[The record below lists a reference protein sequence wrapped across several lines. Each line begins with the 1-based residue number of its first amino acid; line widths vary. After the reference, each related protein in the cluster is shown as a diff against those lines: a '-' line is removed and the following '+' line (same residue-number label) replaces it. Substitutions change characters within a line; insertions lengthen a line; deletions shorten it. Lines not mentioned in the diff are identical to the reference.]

1 MLQNDSPLIGFD
13 EMNLNPL
20 LYTTLQDVGYETP
33 TPIQSLTIPHL
44 IQGRDVLGQARTGT
58 GKTAAFALPL
68 LSRIDLARRS
78 PQILVLTPTRELAIQ
93 VAESF
98 KTYGAGLKGLNVLS
112 IYGGQSY
119 GIQLTELKRGV
130 HVVVGTPGRL
140 MDHLQ
145 RKTLVFSDLFCVV
158 LDEADEMLHMGFIE
172 DVQWILDRTPKNA
185 QTALFS
191 ATMPGPIRK
200 IAQKYLTDPEEI
212 LVRSDVDVVST
223 INQQFWMVKGEK
235 KSNALIRILEALSF
249 DGVIVFA
256 KTRIATVEVAKSL
269 EEKGFKAEALNGD
282 MAQAA
287 RERTISRLKSGH
299 IDILVA
305 TDVAARGLDVERIS
319 HVINYD
325 MPSKVDPYIHRIGRT
340 GRAGRAGEAILFLNR
355 NERWMVKNI
364 ERATKQKIREI
375 LLPSNRDI
383 NEKRVRDFKER
394 ITQTLASEDI
404 TIFQELI
411 DAYAQEHDVPVAR
424 VAAALG
430 KLAHGSTSFLLPIH
444 EHGKSISPHIPKK
457 IASPFNRQSSTPP
470 GQGRDSSSR
479 RRGNIAPNVNEER
492 SGQGADFSRRANAQS
507 GTEDEPSR
515 TVMEKP
521 RRKKQPS
528 PAGKSL
534 SRQKPSASEKK
545 DRMGKVV
552 AEEDMDDFL
561 PEKGKNM
568 PLKETTAPEKRRMAP
583 LERGM
588 ERYRI
593 EVGRQHGVQPR
604 DIVGAIANEAG
615 LESKYI
621 GNIDINPE
629 FSLVDLP
636 TGMPK
641 VIFMELKKTWVK
653 SRQMAISKYR

>member
-1 MLQNDSPLIGFD
+1 MSQNDPPLIGFD
-13 EMNLNPL
+13 EMNLSPSLCNV
-20 LYTTLQDVGYETP
+20 LQDVGYETP

-68 LSRIDLARRS
+68 LSRIDLAKRK
-78 PQILVLTPTRELAIQ
+78 PQILVLAPTRELAIQ
-93 VAESF
+93 VTESF
-98 KTYGAGLKGLNVLS
+98 KTYGAKMKGLSVLS
-112 IYGGQSY
+112 VYGGQSY
-119 GIQLTELKRGV
+119 GIQLTALKRGV

-145 RKTLVFSDLFCVV
+145 RKTLNFSDLFCVV

-172 DVQWILDRTPKNA
+172 DVQWILDRTPKDA

-212 LVRSDVDVVST
+212 LVRSDVDVMST
-223 INQQFWMVKGEK
+223 INQQFWMVKGER
-235 KSNALIRILEALSF
+235 KSNALIRILEATSF

-282 MAQAA
+282 MAQTA
-287 RERTISRLKSGH
+287 RERTVARLKSGH

-325 MPSKVDPYIHRIGRT
+325 MPPKVDPYVHRIGRT
-340 GRAGRAGEAILFLNR
+340 GRAGRTGEAILFLNR

-383 NEKRVRDFKER
+383 NEKRVKDFKEG
-394 ITQTLASEDI
+394 ITRTLASEDVSV
-404 TIFQELI
+404 FQELVE
-411 DAYAQEHDVPVAR
+411 AYALEHDVPVLQ

-430 KLAHGSTSFLLPIH
+430 KRAHGSAPFLLPAQDH
-444 EHGKSISPHIPKK
+444 FKKGSAPAMKKNNPPRSRQASERPVKGKPSPRQGAEHSRNGADKFRKGGDTFRQEKDATPQEREMAPGKTSPHQKMSGSDKK
-457 IASPFNRQSSTPP
+457 TQS
-470 GQGRDSSSR
+470 GK
-479 RRGNIAPNVNEER
+479 E
-492 SGQGADFSRRANAQS
+492 FSRAGMDQPLPGKEGGNDDAR
-507 GTEDEPSR
+507 E
-515 TVMEKP
+515 
-521 RRKKQPS
+521 RKS
-528 PAGKSL
+528 
-534 SRQKPSASEKK
+534 
-545 DRMGKVV
+545 
-552 AEEDMDDFL
+552 
-561 PEKGKNM
+561 
-568 PLKETTAPEKRRMAP
+568 PEKRKMP
-583 LERGM
+583 SLERGM
-588 ERYRI
+588 ERFRI
-593 EVGRQHGVQPR
+593 EVGRQHGVQPK

-615 LESKYI
+615 LESKHI
-621 GNIDINPE
+621 GTIDIQSE

-641 VIFMELKKTWVK
+641 VVFRELKKAWVK
-653 SRQMAISKYR
+653 SRQMAISKYM

>member
-1 MLQNDSPLIGFD
+1 MSQKDASLIGFD
-13 EMNLNPL
+13 EMNLTPL
-20 LYTTLQDVGYETP
+20 LCNTLQKVGYETP
-33 TPIQSLTIPHL
+33 TPIQSLTIPHM

-78 PQILVLTPTRELAIQ
+78 PQVLVLTPTRELAIQ

-98 KTYGAGLKGLNVLS
+98 KTYGAGMRGLNVLS
-112 IYGGQSY
+112 VYGGQSY

-172 DVQWILDRTPKNA
+172 DVQWILDRTPKDA

-200 IAQKYLTDPEEI
+200 IAQKYLTEPEEI
-212 LVRSDVDVVST
+212 LVRSDVDVLST
-223 INQQFWMVKGEK
+223 INQQFWMVKGERK
-235 KSNALIRILEALSF
+235 PNALIRILEATTF

-256 KTRIATVEVAKSL
+256 KTRIATVEVAKIL

-282 MAQAA
+282 MAQTA
-287 RERTISRLKSGH
+287 RERTVSRLKTGH

-340 GRAGRAGEAILFLNR
+340 GRAGRAGEAILFVNR
-355 NERWMVKNI
+355 NERWMIKNI
-364 ERATKQKIREI
+364 ERATKQRLREMM
-375 LLPSNRDI
+375 LPSNRDI
-383 NEKRVRDFKER
+383 NEKRVRDFKQDITR
-394 ITQTLASEDI
+394 ILASEDI
-404 TIFQELI
+404 SVFQELVE
-411 DAYAQEHDVPVAR
+411 AYALEHEVPVAL

-430 KLAHGSTSFLLPIH
+430 KKAHGAMPFLLPIPAV
-444 EHGKSISPHIPKK
+444 GAKSQQKK
-457 IASPFNRQSSTPP
+457 T
-470 GQGRDSSSR
+470 
-479 RRGNIAPNVNEER
+479 
-492 SGQGADFSRRANAQS
+492 
-507 GTEDEPSR
+507 
-515 TVMEKP
+515 
-521 RRKKQPS
+521 
-528 PAGKSL
+528 L
-534 SRQKPSASEKK
+534 SRQASDSGNKSIRGKNTGTDNKARGGKPALGVNRETRGKNFSTEDKAPAEKAFVPEIKDSSPTRNEKK
-545 DRMGKVV
+545 RQ
-552 AEEDMDDFL
+552 E
-561 PEKGKNM
+561 
-568 PLKETTAPEKRRMAP
+568 KETGFSAKKRMAP
-583 LERGM
+583 PERGM

-641 VIFMELKKTWVK
+641 VVFMELKKTWVK
-653 SRQMAISKYR
+653 SRQMAISKYM

>member
-1 MLQNDSPLIGFD
+1 MSQNDLPLIGFD
-13 EMNLNPL
+13 EMNLSPSLCNA
-20 LYTTLQDVGYETP
+20 LQDVGYETP

-44 IQGRDVLGQARTGT
+44 IQGRDLLGQARTGT

-68 LSRIDLARRS
+68 LSRIDLANRK

-98 KTYGAGLKGLNVLS
+98 KTYGARMKGLNVLS
-112 IYGGQSY
+112 VYGGQSY
-119 GIQLTELKRGV
+119 GIQLTALKRGV

-145 RKTLVFSDLFCVV
+145 RKTLDFSDLFCVV

-172 DVQWILDRTPKNA
+172 DVQWILDRTPKDA

-191 ATMPGPIRK
+191 ATMPGPIRR

-212 LVRSDVDVVST
+212 LVRSDVDVIST
-223 INQQFWMVKGEK
+223 INQQFWMVKGER
-235 KSNALIRILEALSF
+235 KSNALIRILEATSF
-249 DGVIVFA
+249 DGVIVFT

-282 MAQAA
+282 MAQSA
-287 RERTISRLKSGH
+287 RERTIARLKNGH

-325 MPSKVDPYIHRIGRT
+325 MPSKVDPYVHRIGRT
-340 GRAGRAGEAILFLNR
+340 GRAGRTGEAIIFLNR
-355 NERWMVKNI
+355 NERWMVRNI
-364 ERATKQKIREI
+364 ERATKQKIREM

-383 NEKRVRDFKER
+383 NEKRVRDFKEG
-394 ITQTLASEDI
+394 ITRTLASEDVSV
-404 TIFQELI
+404 FQELVE
-411 DAYAQEHDVPVAR
+411 AYALEHDISVAQ

-430 KLAHGSTSFLLPIH
+430 KRAHGSTAFLLPAQD
-444 EHGKSISPHIPKK
+444 HGKKGSAHAVKNNIPQRSRQTRERAVQED
-457 IASPFNRQSSTPP
+457 ASPR
-470 GQGRDSSSR
+470 
-479 RRGNIAPNVNEER
+479 
-492 SGQGADFSRRANAQS
+492 QGADKSRKGGGKFRQ
-507 GTEDEPSR
+507 
-515 TVMEKP
+515 EKEKT
-521 RRKKQPS
+521 RRERELAP
-528 PAGKSL
+528 GKEV
-534 SRQKPSASEKK
+534 SRQKVSGPGKK
-545 DRMGKVV
+545 TQSGK
-552 AEEDMDDFL
+552 DFSRTGMDQSL
-561 PEKGKNM
+561 SK
-568 PLKETTAPEKRRMAP
+568 KERGDDHAKERKSPEKRRMTP

-588 ERYRI
+588 ERFRI

-621 GNIDINPE
+621 GSIDIHPE

-641 VIFMELKKTWVK
+641 VVFRELKKTWVK
-653 SRQMAISKYR
+653 SRQMAISKYM

>member
-1 MLQNDSPLIGFD
+1 MSQNDPPLIGFD
-13 EMNLNPL
+13 EMNLSPAL
-20 LYTTLQDVGYETP
+20 CDTLQDVGYETP

-44 IQGRDVLGQARTGT
+44 IQGRDLLGQARTGT

-68 LSRIDLARRS
+68 LSRIDLAKRK
-78 PQILVLTPTRELAIQ
+78 PQILVLAPTRELAIQ
-93 VAESF
+93 VTESF
-98 KTYGAGLKGLNVLS
+98 KTYGARMKGLSVLS

-119 GIQLTELKRGV
+119 GIQLTALKRGV

-145 RKTLVFSDLFCVV
+145 RKTLDFSDLFCVV

-172 DVQWILDRTPKNA
+172 DVQWILDRTPKDA

-212 LVRSDVDVVST
+212 LVRSDVDVMST
-223 INQQFWMVKGEK
+223 INQQFWMVKGER
-235 KSNALIRILEALSF
+235 KSNALIRILEATSF

-282 MAQAA
+282 MAQPA
-287 RERTISRLKSGH
+287 RERTVARLKSGH

-325 MPSKVDPYIHRIGRT
+325 MPPKVDPYIHRIGRT
-340 GRAGRAGEAILFLNR
+340 GRAGRTGEAILFLNR
-355 NERWMVKNI
+355 NERWMVRNI

-375 LLPSNRDI
+375 LLPSNRAI
-383 NEKRVRDFKER
+383 NEKRVKDFKEG
-394 ITQTLASEDI
+394 ITRTLASEDVSV
-404 TIFQELI
+404 FQELVE
-411 DAYAQEHDVPVAR
+411 AYALEHDISVAQ

-430 KLAHGSTSFLLPIH
+430 KRAHGSSAFLLPAQ
-444 EHGKSISPHIPKK
+444 EYGKKGSAPAMKK
-457 IASPFNRQSSTPP
+457 NTPP
-470 GQGRDSSSR
+470 RSRQVGERAVKGKLSSPR
-479 RRGNIAPNVNEER
+479 
-492 SGQGADFSRRANAQS
+492 QGAEHSSNGVDKF
-507 GTEDEPSR
+507 
-515 TVMEKP
+515 
-521 RRKKQPS
+521 RKERDTFRQDKGATQQEREVAPDKMS
-528 PAGKSL
+528 
-534 SRQKPSASEKK
+534 SRQKISGSDKK
-545 DRMGKVV
+545 NQSGKKFSKTT
-552 AEEDMDDFL
+552 MDQPL
-561 PEKGKNM
+561 PGKEGSNDDSRER
-568 PLKETTAPEKRRMAP
+568 KSPEKRKMAP

-588 ERYRI
+588 ERFRI
-593 EVGRQHGVQPR
+593 EVGRQHGVLPK

-621 GNIDINPE
+621 GSIDIQSD

-641 VIFMELKKTWVK
+641 VVFRELKKVWVK
-653 SRQMAISKYR
+653 SRQMAISKYM

>member
-1 MLQNDSPLIGFD
+1 MSQNDPPLIGFD
-13 EMNLNPL
+13 EMNLSPALCN
-20 LYTTLQDVGYETP
+20 TLQDVGYETP

-44 IQGRDVLGQARTGT
+44 LQGRDLLGQARTGT

-68 LSRIDLARRS
+68 LSRIDLAKRK
-78 PQILVLTPTRELAIQ
+78 PQILVLAPTRELAIQ
-93 VAESF
+93 VTESF
-98 KTYGAGLKGLNVLS
+98 KTYGARMKGLSVLS
-112 IYGGQSY
+112 VYGGQSY
-119 GIQLTELKRGV
+119 GIQLTALKRGV

-145 RKTLVFSDLFCVV
+145 RKTLNFSDLFCVV

-172 DVQWILDRTPKNA
+172 DVQWILDRTPKDA

-200 IAQKYLTDPEEI
+200 IAQKYLTNPEEI
-212 LVRSDVDVVST
+212 LVRSDVDLSST
-223 INQQFWMVKGEK
+223 INQQFWMVKGER
-235 KSNALIRILEALSF
+235 KSNALSRILEATSF

-282 MAQAA
+282 MAQNV
-287 RERTISRLKSGH
+287 RERTIARLKSGH

-325 MPSKVDPYIHRIGRT
+325 MPSKVDPYVHRIGRT
-340 GRAGRAGEAILFLNR
+340 GRAGRTGEAIIFLNR

-383 NEKRVRDFKER
+383 NEKRVKNFKEG
-394 ITQTLASEDI
+394 ITRTLASEDVSV
-404 TIFQELI
+404 FQELI
-411 DAYAQEHDVPVAR
+411 EAYALEHDIPVVQ

-430 KLAHGSTSFLLPIH
+430 KRAHGIGPFLLPAQDR
-444 EHGKSISPHIPKK
+444 GKKGSAPAMRK
-457 IASPFNRQSSTPP
+457 NTPP
-470 GQGRDSSSR
+470 RSR
-479 RRGNIAPNVNEER
+479 QASER
-492 SGQGADFSRRANAQS
+492 PVKGKPSPRQGAEHSRNGA
-507 GTEDEPSR
+507 DKSR
-515 TVMEKP
+515 KGGDKFHQERGATPQEREMAP
-521 RRKKQPS
+521 
-528 PAGKSL
+528 GKTP
-534 SRQKPSASEKK
+534 SRQKMSASDQKTQSGKEFSKTAMDQPLFGKEMGSDHAKEEKSPK
-545 DRMGKVV
+545 
-552 AEEDMDDFL
+552 
-561 PEKGKNM
+561 
-568 PLKETTAPEKRRMAP
+568 KRKMAP

-588 ERYRI
+588 ERFRI
-593 EVGRQHGVQPR
+593 EVGREHGVLPK

-615 LESKYI
+615 LEGKHI
-621 GNIDINPE
+621 GSIDIHSN

-641 VIFMELKKTWVK
+641 VVFRELKKAWVK
-653 SRQMAISKYR
+653 SRQMAISKYM

>member
-1 MLQNDSPLIGFD
+1 MSQNDPPLIGFD
-13 EMNLNPL
+13 EMNLSPSLCNA
-20 LYTTLQDVGYETP
+20 LQDVGYETP

-44 IQGRDVLGQARTGT
+44 IQGRDLLGQARTGT

-68 LSRIDLARRS
+68 LSRIDLAKRK
-78 PQILVLTPTRELAIQ
+78 PQILVLAPTRELAIQ
-93 VAESF
+93 VTESF
-98 KTYGAGLKGLNVLS
+98 KTYGARMKGLSVLS

-119 GIQLTELKRGV
+119 GIQLTALKRGV

-145 RKTLVFSDLFCVV
+145 RKTLDFSDLFCVV

-172 DVQWILDRTPKNA
+172 DVQWILDRTPKDA

-200 IAQKYLTDPEEI
+200 IAQKYLTDPKEI
-212 LVRSDVDVVST
+212 LVRSDVDVMST
-223 INQQFWMVKGEK
+223 INQQFWMVKGER
-235 KSNALIRILEALSF
+235 KSNALIRILEATSF

-287 RERTISRLKSGH
+287 RERTIARLKSGH

-325 MPSKVDPYIHRIGRT
+325 MPSKVDPYVHRIGRT
-340 GRAGRAGEAILFLNR
+340 GRAGRTGEAILFLNR
-355 NERWMVKNI
+355 NERWMVRNI

-383 NEKRVRDFKER
+383 NEKRVKDFKEG
-394 ITQTLASEDI
+394 ITRTLASEDVSV
-404 TIFQELI
+404 FQELVE
-411 DAYAQEHDVPVAR
+411 AYALEHDIPVVQ

-430 KLAHGSTSFLLPIH
+430 KRAHGSTAFLLPAQD
-444 EHGKSISPHIPKK
+444 HGKKGSALAMKK
-457 IASPFNRQSSTPP
+457 NTPPRSRQVGERTVKGKASPRQGDEHPRNGADKSRKGGNKFRQDRGVTPQEREMPP
-470 GQGRDSSSR
+470 GKT
-479 RRGNIAPNVNEER
+479 
-492 SGQGADFSRRANAQS
+492 F
-507 GTEDEPSR
+507 
-515 TVMEKP
+515 
-521 RRKKQPS
+521 
-528 PAGKSL
+528 
-534 SRQKPSASEKK
+534 SRQKMSGSDKK
-545 DRMGKVV
+545 TQIGKEFSR
-552 AEEDMDDFL
+552 AGMDQPL
-561 PEKGKNM
+561 SGKERDNDHVRER
-568 PLKETTAPEKRRMAP
+568 KSPEKRRMAP

-588 ERYRI
+588 ERFRI
-593 EVGRQHGVQPR
+593 EVGRQHGVQPK

-621 GNIDINPE
+621 GTINIQSE

-641 VIFMELKKTWVK
+641 VVFRELKKTWVK
-653 SRQMAISKYR
+653 SRQMAISKYM

>member
-1 MLQNDSPLIGFD
+1 MLRNDLPLVGFK

-20 LYTTLQDVGYETP
+20 LCTTLQDVGYETP
-33 TPIQSLTIPHL
+33 TPIQSLTIPHM
-44 IQGRDVLGQARTGT
+44 IRGRDVMGQARTGT

-98 KTYGAGLKGLNVLS
+98 KTYGAGLKGLKVLS
-112 IYGGQSY
+112 VYGGQSY
-119 GIQLTELKRGV
+119 GIQLKALKRGV

-172 DVQWILDRTPKNA
+172 DVQWILDQTPKDV

-200 IAQKYLTDPEEI
+200 IAQKYLTDPEEV
-212 LVRSDVDVVST
+212 LVRSDVDAVNT
-223 INQQFWMVKGEK
+223 INQQFWMVRGERK
-235 KSNALIRILEALSF
+235 PNALIRILEALSF
-249 DGVIVFA
+249 DGVIVFV
-256 KTRIATVEVAKSL
+256 KTRLATVEVAKRL
-269 EEKGFKAEALNGD
+269 EEKGFKAEPLNGD

-287 RERTISRLKSGH
+287 REHTISRLKSGH

-305 TDVAARGLDVERIS
+305 TDVAARGLDVDRIS

-325 MPSKVDPYIHRIGRT
+325 MPSRVDPYIHRIGRT
-340 GRAGRAGEAILFLNR
+340 GRAGRPGEAILFLNR
-355 NERWMVKNI
+355 NERWMVRHL
-364 ERATKQKIREI
+364 ERSTKQKIREM

-383 NEKRVRDFKER
+383 NEKRIKDFKER
-394 ITQTLASEDI
+394 ITRTLDTEDV
-404 TIFQELI
+404 TFFQELI
-411 DAYAQEHDVPVAR
+411 DAYAREHDVPVTR

-430 KLAHGSTSFLLPIH
+430 KLAHGSTAFLLPTH
-444 EHGKSISPHIPKK
+444 ERRPKEHPGKENSHSH
-457 IASPFNRQSSTPP
+457 A
-470 GQGRDSSSR
+470 
-479 RRGNIAPNVNEER
+479 V
-492 SGQGADFSRRANAQS
+492 
-507 GTEDEPSR
+507 
-515 TVMEKP
+515 
-521 RRKKQPS
+521 RRKKRLEKQPS
-528 PAGKSL
+528 PPGKSL
-534 SRQKPSASEKK
+534 SRAKPFSSGKK
-545 DRMGKVV
+545 DRMLNG
-552 AEEDMDDFL
+552 ALDEEMDHSL
-561 PEKGKNM
+561 SEKGNDRPPKGRSSKGVQ
-568 PLKETTAPEKRRMAP
+568 PSDKRHMAP
-583 LERGM
+583 LEKGM

-593 EVGRQHGVQPR
+593 EVGRQHGVRPG

-615 LESKYI
+615 LESRYI

-653 SRQMAISKYR
+653 SRQMAISKYM

>member
-1 MLQNDSPLIGFD
+1 MSQKDSSLIGFD
-13 EMNLNPL
+13 EMNLSSL
-20 LYTTLQDVGYETP
+20 LCSTLQKVGYETP
-33 TPIQSLTIPHL
+33 TPIQSLTIPHM

-78 PQILVLTPTRELAIQ
+78 PQVLVLTPTRELAIQ

-98 KTYGAGLKGLNVLS
+98 KTYGAGMRGLNVLS

-172 DVQWILDRTPKNA
+172 DVQWILDRTPKDA

-200 IAQKYLTDPEEI
+200 IAQKYLTKPEEI
-212 LVRSDVDVVST
+212 LVRSDVDVIST
-223 INQQFWMVKGEK
+223 INQQFWMVKGERK
-235 KSNALIRILEALSF
+235 ANALIRILEATSF

-256 KTRIATVEVAKSL
+256 KTRVATVEVAKIL

-282 MAQAA
+282 MAQTA
-287 RERTISRLKSGH
+287 RERTISRLKTGH

-340 GRAGRAGEAILFLNR
+340 GRAGRAGEAILFVNR
-355 NERWMVKNI
+355 NERWMIKNI
-364 ERATKQKIREI
+364 ERATKQRLREMM
-375 LLPSNRDI
+375 LPSNRDI
-383 NEKRVRDFKER
+383 NEKRVRDFKEDITR
-394 ITQTLASEDI
+394 ILTSEDI
-404 TIFQELI
+404 SVFQELVE
-411 DAYAQEHDVPVAR
+411 AYALEHEVPVAM

-430 KLAHGSTSFLLPIH
+430 KKAHGAMSFLLPIPAA
-444 EHGKSISPHIPKK
+444 GAKTQRKMTP
-457 IASPFNRQSSTPP
+457 ARQ
-470 GQGRDSSSR
+470 
-479 RRGNIAPNVNEER
+479 A
-492 SGQGADFSRRANAQS
+492 
-507 GTEDEPSR
+507 
-515 TVMEKP
+515 
-521 RRKKQPS
+521 
-528 PAGKSL
+528 
-534 SRQKPSASEKK
+534 SASEKK
-545 DRMGKVV
+545 ILRENRSGVDNKARRGKVAPGAKRENGKNNFPGKNKAQSEKASV
-552 AEEDMDDFL
+552 
-561 PEKGKNM
+561 PEIKDNSRTENKGK
-568 PLKETTAPEKRRMAP
+568 PQGKDIGAPEKKRMAP
-583 LERGM
+583 PERGM

-593 EVGRQHGVQPR
+593 EVGRQHGVLPR

-641 VIFMELKKTWVK
+641 VVFMELKKTWVK
-653 SRQMAISKYR
+653 SRQMAISKYM

>member
-1 MLQNDSPLIGFD
+1 MSQNDSPLIGFD
-13 EMNLNPL
+13 EMNLSPQ
-20 LYTTLQDVGYETP
+20 LYNTLQKVGYETP
-33 TPIQSLTIPHL
+33 TPIQSLTIPHM
-44 IQGRDVLGQARTGT
+44 IQGCDVLGQARTGT

-68 LSRIDLARRS
+68 LSRINLAGRF

-98 KTYGAGLKGLNVLS
+98 KTYGAGMRGLNVLS

-119 GIQLTELKRGV
+119 GVQLTQLKRGV

-145 RKTLVFSDLFCVV
+145 RKTLVLSELFCVV

-172 DVQWILDRTPKNA
+172 DVQWILDRTPKDA

-200 IAQKYLTDPEEI
+200 IAQKYLTDPEEV

-223 INQQFWMVKGEK
+223 INQQFWMVKGERK
-235 KSNALIRILEALSF
+235 TNALIRILEATSF

-256 KTRIATVEVAKSL
+256 KTRIATVEVAKAL

-340 GRAGRAGEAILFLNR
+340 GRAGRTGEAILFVNR
-355 NERWMVKNI
+355 NERWMIKKI
-364 ERATKQKIREI
+364 ERATKLRLREMM
-375 LLPSNRDI
+375 LPSNRDI
-383 NEKRVRDFKER
+383 NEKRVRDFKEDIGR
-394 ITQTLASEDI
+394 ILESEDVG
-404 TIFQELI
+404 IFEELVE
-411 DAYAQEHDVPVAR
+411 AYALEHDIPVAR

-430 KLAHGSTSFLLPIH
+430 KKAHGSMPFLL
-444 EHGKSISPHIPKK
+444 SIPSARASNHQKK
-457 IASPFNRQSSTPP
+457 TLSHQASSGPAKKARRDKFSATANK
-470 GQGRDSSSR
+470 GRG
-479 RRGNIAPNVNEER
+479 GNSFA
-492 SGQGADFSRRANAQS
+492 GAGR
-507 GTEDEPSR
+507 EPSVKHAAGENKNSGGNASVSETR
-515 TVMEKP
+515 EQTRIKND
-521 RRKKQPS
+521 KKQKGRENGS
-528 PAGKSL
+528 TL
-534 SRQKPSASEKK
+534 KK
-545 DRMGKVV
+545 
-552 AEEDMDDFL
+552 
-561 PEKGKNM
+561 
-568 PLKETTAPEKRRMAP
+568 RMAP
-583 LERGM
+583 PERGM

-593 EVGRQHGVQPR
+593 EVGRQHGVLPR

-621 GNIDINPE
+621 GNININPE

-641 VIFMELKKTWVK
+641 VVFMELKKTWVK
-653 SRQMAISKYR
+653 SRQMAISKYM